1 MQTLQKIEATRQNL
15 LAISGYELQKT
26 ELQQKSVIMKFRGV
40 LVKK

>member
-15 LAISGYELQKT
+15 LAISGYELQ
-26 ELQQKSVIMKFRGV
+26 QKSVIMKFRGV